1 MKLLWFI
8 TALST
13 LVVTCASCSRS
24 GGAGSALAQSG
35 TTPITVSVTKAQQ
48 RDLVDRIDL
57 TGNLNADEQVTVYA
71 KVPGY
76 LKTIHFDIG
85 DRVRQGQLIAELE
98 VPEMSAGLAEK
109 RAALVKAQASLEQAR
124 AAVEQNRAEAE
135 FAQINYQRLK
145 NIHDRDADVLPL
157 QDVDQA
163 RAGHGVASG
172 KLKNAEAQ
180 VKVAEAAVTG
190 AEAEI
195 VTLNTMMAY
204 ARIEAPMEG
213 IITQRFV
220 DPGALIQSASSSR
233 TQAAPVVTIARVDRV
248 RAIVDVPESS
258 ASYVRPGTSAALQVD
273 GPPVPARV
281 ARTGGI
287 LDPASRTLRVEIDV
301 PNASGR
307 LRPGM
312 TVRVS
317 LELRKLAGS
326 VTVPI
331 AAIRAQGSERSVF
344 IVQDGKAK
352 QLKVKTGLES
362 PDWIQIV
369 DGVKSGE
376 EVVVASAGLLNDG
389 SAVSVRP

>member
-1 MKLLWFI
+1 MKTLSLI
-8 TALST
+8 TLFSALI
-13 LVVTCASCSRS
+13 TCVACSRS
-24 GGAGSALAQSG
+24 ETGSALAQTG
-35 TTPITVSVTKAQQ
+35 PAPVTVSVTKAQQ

-57 TGNLNADEQVTVYA
+57 AGHLTADEQVTVYA
-71 KVPGY
+71 KIPGY
-76 LKTIHFDIG
+76 LKAIHCDIG

-98 VPEMSAGLAEK
+98 IPEMTTALAEK
-109 RAALVKAQASLEQAR
+109 RAALVKAQAALEQAR

-145 NIHDRDADVLPL
+145 NIHDRDADVLPG

-163 RAGHGVASG
+163 RANHGVASG

-180 VKVAEAAVTG
+180 VKVAEAAVTA

-195 VTLNTMMAY
+195 NTLNVMIAY
-204 ARIEAPMEG
+204 ARIEAPMAG

-258 ASYVRPGTSAALQVD
+258 ASHVQTGTAVDLQVD
-273 GPPVPARV
+273 GERVPSRV
-281 ARTGGI
+281 ARTGGT

-301 PNASGR
+301 PNSSGR

-312 TVRVS
+312 TVTVS
-317 LELRKLAGS
+317 LVLRRFPGAI
-326 VTVPI
+326 TVPI
-331 AAIRAQGSERSVF
+331 AAVRTQGSDRSVF
-344 IVQDGKAK
+344 IFQDGKAK
-352 QLKVKTGLES
+352 QLRVKTGLES

-369 DGVKSGE
+369 GGLRGGE
-376 EVVVASAGLLNDG
+376 DVIVAAAGLLNDG
-389 SAVSVRP
+389 STVGVRQ

>member
-1 MKLLWFI
+1 MKLLCLI
-8 TALST
+8 IILSA
-13 LVVTCASCSRS
+13 CAACSRS
-24 GGAGSALAQSG
+24 SAGPALAQTG
-35 TTPITVSVTKAQQ
+35 TVPVTVSVAKAQQ
-48 RDLVDRIDL
+48 RDLADRIDL
-57 TGNLNADEQVTVYA
+57 TGNLTADEQVTVYA

-98 VPEMSAGLAEK
+98 APEMTAGLAEK

-135 FAQINYQRLK
+135 FAHINYQRLK
-145 NIHDRDADVLPL
+145 NIHDRDADVLPG

-163 RAGHGVASG
+163 RAGNGVASG

-180 VKVAEAAVTG
+180 MKVAEAAVTG

-195 VTLNTMMAY
+195 NTLNTMMAY
-204 ARIEAPMEG
+204 ARIEAPMSG

-258 ASYVRPGTSAALQVD
+258 ASCVRPGTAAALQVD

-281 ARTGGI
+281 ARTGGV
-287 LDPASRTLRVEIDV
+287 LDPASRTLRVEIDA
-301 PNASGR
+301 PSASGR

-317 LELRKLAGS
+317 LELRKLPGS

-344 IVQDGKAK
+344 IVQEGKAK
-352 QLKVKTGLES
+352 QVKVTTGLQS

-369 DGVKSGE
+369 DGLSGGE
-376 EVVVASAGLLNDG
+376 EVIVASAGLLNDG
-389 SAVSVRP
+389 SAVNVRP

>member
-8 TALST
+8 TTFST
-13 LVVTCASCSRS
+13 LITCASCSRN
-24 GGAGSALAQSG
+24 GGADSALAQTG
-35 TTPITVSVTKAQQ
+35 TAPITITVTKAQQ

-57 TGNLNADEQVTVYA
+57 TGNLTADEQVTVYA

-76 LKTIHFDIG
+76 LKNIHFDIG
-85 DRVRQGQLIAELE
+85 GRVRQGQLIAELE
-98 VPEMSAGLAEK
+98 VPEMTTALTEK
-109 RAALVKAQASLEQAR
+109 RAAVVKAQASLEQAR
-124 AAVEQNRAEAE
+124 AAVEQNQAEAE

-145 NIHDRDADVLPL
+145 NIHDRDADVLPG

-163 RAGHGVASG
+163 RASHGVASG
-172 KLKNAEAQ
+172 KLKSAEAQ
-180 VKVAEAAVTG
+180 VKVAEAVVTG

-195 VTLNTMMAY
+195 ATLNTMLAY
-204 ARIEAPMEG
+204 ARIEAPMAG

-233 TQAAPVVTIARVDRV
+233 TQAAPVVMIARVDRV

-258 ASYVRPGTSAALQVD
+258 ASYVQPGTTAVLQVD
-273 GPPVPARV
+273 GASVSARV
-281 ARTGGI
+281 ARTGGT
-287 LDPASRTLRVEIDV
+287 LEPASRTLRVEIDV
-301 PNASGR
+301 SNPSGR

-317 LELRKLAGS
+317 LELRKLPAS

-331 AAIRAQGSERSVF
+331 AAVRAQGSERLVF
-344 IVQDGKAK
+344 IVRDGKAK
-352 QLKVKTGLES
+352 QVKVKTGLES

-369 DGVKSGE
+369 DGLSGGE
-376 EVVVASAGLLNDG
+376 DVIVASAGLLNDG

>member
-8 TALST
+8 TTLSM
-13 LVVTCASCSRS
+13 LLTCASCSRS
-24 GGAGSALAQSG
+24 GGAGSALAQNG
-35 TTPITVSVTKAQQ
+35 PAPVTVSIAKAQI
-48 RDLVDRIDL
+48 RDLADRIDL
-57 TGNLNADEQVTVYA
+57 TGNLTADEQVTVYA

-85 DRVRQGQLIAELE
+85 DRVRKGQLIAELE
-98 VPEMSAGLAEK
+98 VPEMTAGLAEK

-124 AAVEQNRAEAE
+124 AAVQENRAEAE

-145 NIHDRDADVLPL
+145 NIHDRDADVLPG

-204 ARIEAPMEG
+204 SRIEAPMEG

-273 GPPVPARV
+273 GPPVPACGSHRRHTGPSESDTARGNRCAERKRPPTARYDRESV
-281 ARTGGI
+281 AGTEKAARLCNRANRCDPRTGFGTF
-287 LDPASRTLRVEIDV
+287 SVYR
-301 PNASGR
+301 SGW
-307 LRPGM
+307 
-312 TVRVS
+312 
-317 LELRKLAGS
+317 
-326 VTVPI
+326 
-331 AAIRAQGSERSVF
+331 QGEATESE
-344 IVQDGKAK
+344 DG
-352 QLKVKTGLES
+352 
-362 PDWIQIV
+362 PRI
-369 DGVKSGE
+369 
-376 EVVVASAGLLNDG
+376 AGLDSDHRWG
-389 SAVSVRP
+389 EVGRRSGCGFRRPVE

>member
-8 TALST
+8 TIFST
-13 LVVTCASCSRS
+13 LIACSACSRS
-24 GGAGSALAQSG
+24 GAGSALAQTGSV
-35 TTPITVSVTKAQQ
+35 PVTVSTTKAQQ

-57 TGNLNADEQVTVYA
+57 TGNLTADEQVTVYA
-71 KVPGY
+71 KGPGY
-76 LKTIHFDIG
+76 LKNIHFDIG

-98 VPEMSAGLAEK
+98 VPEMTAALAEK
-109 RAALVKAQASLEQAR
+109 RAAVVKAQAVLEQAR

-145 NIHDRDADVLPL
+145 NIHDRDADVLPG

-163 RAGHGVASG
+163 RASHGVASG
-172 KLKNAEAQ
+172 KLKTAEAQ
-180 VKVAEAAVTG
+180 VKVAEAVVA
-190 AEAEI
+190 ASEAEI
-195 VTLNTMMAY
+195 TTLNTMMAY
-204 ARIEAPMEG
+204 ARIEAPMAG

-220 DPGALIQSASSSR
+220 DPGALIQSASASR

-248 RAIVDVPESS
+248 RAIVDVPEPS
-258 ASYVRPGTSAALQVD
+258 ASSVQLGTPGALQVD
-273 GPPVPARV
+273 GASIQARV
-281 ARTGGI
+281 ARTGGT

-301 PNASGR
+301 PNAGGR

-317 LELRKLAGS
+317 LELRKLPGS
-326 VTVPI
+326 ITVPI
-331 AAIRAQGSERSVF
+331 AAIRAQGSDRLLF

-352 QLKVKTGLES
+352 QVKVKTGLES

-369 DGVKSGE
+369 DGLKGSEDVI
-376 EVVVASAGLLNDG
+376 VASAGLLNDG